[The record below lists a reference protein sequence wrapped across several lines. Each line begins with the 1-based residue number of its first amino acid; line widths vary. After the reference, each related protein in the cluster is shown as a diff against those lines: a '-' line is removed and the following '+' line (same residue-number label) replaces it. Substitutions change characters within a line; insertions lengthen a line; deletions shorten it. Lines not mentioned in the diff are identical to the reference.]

1 MNLPAQNRSSLSIL
15 LVLAL
20 GLCAIYCIPFYVPVR
35 DGLSFSFIF
44 GYSNRTAILLLAS
57 FALAFSIWT
66 RGFELALPDPT
77 TESQTSSRYSW
88 RITVAAIVIGCCFV
102 WLFAWLVVPL
112 GEAQYFLDRYEMF
125 RMGGHLFRDF
135 EFDYGPLMFYLPVW
149 ISRISRL
156 TLGNSYYLAW
166 TLQWALGGWIL
177 WKTVAIA
184 ATGTRHAR
192 TIYLLLWLFFCSSI
206 IDSGTNY
213 TPIRFAL
220 PLLFALL
227 VWKLYTRG
235 ASHLAIFS
243 LASAAATA
251 LLFYS
256 PEQGVVFTVGT
267 LLYFLVC
274 VRSRRP
280 GTLAALGT
288 FCIVMTGVFWLA
300 LKVGALDNIRTVSS
314 GVLNFPILFSF
325 QTLILLLFVIATG
338 CAAVAAFR
346 TRTSDHPL
354 LYLIC
359 LSAISMPA
367 AFSRADTGHIIIN
380 SLGALIAILVVLSQ
394 YPAIWR
400 WTWSSLAIVILLG
413 SIAHAEYYFDEI
425 VRQVFVASRGTR
437 TANPNSS
444 VPTSV
449 PLPEH
454 ANLFAPLGVQ
464 RRLTSF
470 ADNPKIVTGRY
481 PWLFPMTSLGMIQEK
496 IDELKVHPEWPL
508 LLPSQR
514 PVSCAQNPN
523 GMREKLKQVLLAP
536 YIPRPRA
543 PIPAAVPLC
552 DYLNANYRQ
561 SNYQSPVPAYSVWVP
576 KGDSHAVP

>member
-1 MNLPAQNRSSLSIL
+1 M
-15 LVLAL
+15 
-20 GLCAIYCIPFYVPVR
+20 
-35 DGLSFSFIF
+35 F
-44 GYSNRTAILLLAS
+44 GYSNRNAILLLAS
-57 FALAFSIWT
+57 FALAFAFWT
-66 RGFELALPDPT
+66 RGFGLTLPNRT
-77 TESQTSSRYSW
+77 TESQSPSRHNW
-88 RITVAAIVIGCCFV
+88 RIAVAAIVIACCFV

-135 EFDYGPLMFYLPVW
+135 EFDYGPLMFYLPVG

-156 TLGNSYYLAW
+156 NLGNSYYLAW
-166 TLQWALGGWIL
+166 TFQWALGGWIL

-184 ATGTRHAR
+184 ANGTRHAR

-235 ASHLAIFS
+235 ASHLATFS
-243 LASAAATA
+243 LASVAATA

-256 PEQGVVFTVGT
+256 PEQGIVFTIGT

-274 VRSRRP
+274 VGNRRP
-280 GTLAALGT
+280 GTLAALCG
-288 FCIVMTGVFWLA
+288 FCVVMTGAFGLA
-300 LKVGALDNIRTVSS
+300 LRVGDLDNIRTVGA

-325 QTLILLLFVIATG
+325 QTVVLLLFVIATG
-338 CAAVAAFR
+338 CVVVAAFR

-359 LSAISMPA
+359 LSAVSMPA

-380 SLGALIAILVVLSQ
+380 SLGAIFAALVVLSQ

-400 WTWSSLAIVILLG
+400 WTWSSFAIVILLA
-413 SIAHAEYYFDEI
+413 SVAHAEYYFDEI
-425 VRQVFVASRGTR
+425 VRQIFVASRATR
-437 TANPNSS
+437 AATPKSS
-444 VPTSV
+444 DPTSV
-449 PLPEH
+449 PLAEH
-454 ANLFAPLGVQ
+454 AHLFAPLGVQ
-464 RRLTSF
+464 RRLTPL
-470 ADNPKIVTGRY
+470 ANDPKIVTGRY
-481 PWLFPMTSLGMIQEK
+481 PWVFPMTSVRMIQEK

-508 LLPSQR
+508 LLPGKR
-514 PVSCAQNPN
+514 PVSCAQNPD

-536 YIPRPRA
+536 YLPKARA
-543 PIPAAVPLC
+543 PVPAAVPLC

-561 SNYQSPVPAYSVWVP
+561 SNYQSPVPPYSVWVP
-576 KGDSHAVP
+576 IDDTHATP